1 MKGCADRNKTNN
13 LPLGDYSHLCRN
25 DTPQLPPESLNI
37 LNNRQPAGQ
46 PEIMNSVS
54 FLLFSFETQKTETIV
69 FAMRSVKQLYLVNK
83 IMIGITV
90 NTCD

>member
-1 MKGCADRNKTNN
+1 MCRQEQNQQ
-13 LPLGDYSHLCRN
+13 PSLGDYSHLCRN

-54 FLLFSFETQKTETIV
+54 LLFSFETQKTETIV